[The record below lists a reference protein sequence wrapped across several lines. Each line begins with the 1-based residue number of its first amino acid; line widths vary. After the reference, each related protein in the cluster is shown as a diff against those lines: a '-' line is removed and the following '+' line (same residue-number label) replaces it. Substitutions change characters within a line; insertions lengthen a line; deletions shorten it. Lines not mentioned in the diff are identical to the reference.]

1 MSNTA
6 TRLITLIM
14 LLQSRPNQK
23 AAELA
28 GRLRVSVR
36 TLHRYMAMLDD
47 MGIPI
52 YSERGPYGGFSLVRG
67 YRMPP
72 LVFTPEEAVA
82 VHLGV
87 SLVGETWGDLY
98 RGAAHGALAKLDAV
112 LPEEQRHEVAWARR
126 TLVLT
131 QTNRANLDLLAPF
144 LEKLRRS
151 VRERRRVRLAYRTRG
166 RPDAPRRDVDIYA
179 LVHRWGW
186 WYAIGFCHMREAL
199 RSFRVDR
206 MDEVTLLES
215 GFEIPADFDVHAYL
229 EAEFRGQTQVSVKM
243 RFSPAAAELAWGD
256 RSTWSQIEEQP
267 DGSVDV
273 VLTTPDLDWAASM
286 GMSYGP
292 IVTVL
297 DPPELRRR
305 IAERAQ
311 EVAEMYAETSQDGD
325 EQGRMMQQGNGE

>member
-14 LLQSRPNQK
+14 LLESRPNQK

-28 GRLRVSVR
+28 SKLGVSVR
-36 TLHRYMAMLDD
+36 TLHRYINMLDD
-47 MGIPI
+47 MGIPV

-82 VHLGV
+82 VHLGT
-87 SLVGETWGDLY
+87 SLVGETWGALY
-98 RGAAHGALAKLDAV
+98 RQAANGALAKLDAV

-126 TLVLT
+126 TLVMT
-131 QTNRANLDLLAPF
+131 QSNRASLDLIAPY
-144 LEKLRRS
+144 LEKLRRA
-151 VRERRRVRLAYRTRG
+151 VRERRRIRLAYRTRG

-179 LVHRWGW
+179 LMHRWGW
-186 WYAIGFCHMREAL
+186 WYAIGFCHTREAM

-206 MDEVTLLES
+206 MDEVTLLEA
-215 GFEIPADFDVHAYL
+215 GFEIPPDFDACAYMD
-229 EAEFRGQTQVSVKM
+229 EQFRSQTEIAMRM
-243 RFSPAAAELAWGD
+243 RFAPAAADLAWGD
-256 RSTWSQIEEQP
+256 RSTWSDIVEQP

-273 VLTTPDLDWAASM
+273 TLTTPDLEWAVSM
-286 GMSYGP
+286 ALSYGP

-297 DPPELRRR
+297 EPAELRDL
-305 IAERAQ
+305 IVGRARV
-311 EVAEMYAETSQDGD
+311 VAEMYATPAAE
-325 EQGRMMQQGNGE
+325 